1 MTSEA
6 IFIKEV
12 HANRD
17 FKSDRREIATPYVSE
32 CIQVPW

>member
-6 IFIKEV
+6 ISIKEV
-12 HANRD
+12 DTNRN